1 LATEDGLRPRRVGV
15 LLGVASTA
23 LVLDVIT
30 KVIAVAGLEGETPIE
45 LLGGLLRIQVT
56 RNSGAAFSIGS
67 GLTLVFTLI
76 AAGVVAYIL
85 RTAPRLR
92 SLPWA
97 VTLGLLLGGA
107 TGNLIDRVV
116 RGPAPL
122 RGHVV
127 DWIELPHWPVFN
139 LADTAIV
146 CGGVLAVLLAF
157 RGTPMEG
164 TDRSAGPTPSA
175 ATPAP
180 PGAGEADGTGDRRED
195 GATAAAREGGTDSPA
210 EGASDVPGAG
220 AGGESGDGAGP
231 GRLATEAPPD
241 ASPGSTAAQS
251 GDESPG
257 KAATSRPEADNRL

>member
-1 LATEDGLRPRRVGV
+1 MATEDGLRPRRVGV
-15 LLGVASTA
+15 LLGIALTA
-23 LVLDVIT
+23 LALDVIT
-30 KVIAVAGLEGETPIE
+30 KVIAVARLEGEPPIE
-45 LLGGLLRIQVT
+45 LAGGLLRIQVT

-92 SLPWA
+92 SVSWA

-107 TGNLIDRVV
+107 TGNLIDRVL
-116 RGPAPL
+116 RGPAAL

-164 TDRSAGPTPSA
+164 TVRSGSAAPSA
-175 ATPAP
+175 PAAPLADP
-180 PGAGEADGTGDRRED
+180 PTKVDGVAEQGEVAGAAERGEAAEPGE
-195 GATAAAREGGTDSPA
+195 AADPGEGGTADPGRA
-210 EGASDVPGAG
+210 ADPGASTASGAP
-220 AGGESGDGAGP
+220 AGSAV
-231 GRLATEAPPD
+231 
-241 ASPGSTAAQS
+241 AQS
-251 GDESPG
+251 GDETPE
-257 KAATSRPEADNRL
+257 KATTSRPEADNRL